1 MTSRRIVLT
10 AAVLLASLTS
20 YLAAAPGY
28 SDWSAP
34 LNLGAV
40 INSPFNDAGPALSKD
55 GLTLYFASDRPG
67 GLGSFDILVSQRTS
81 IDAAWGSPVNIGA
94 LVNTASIENVPILS
108 RDEHWLFFNSNR
120 GGGFGGNDI
129 WASYREHV
137 TDDFGW
143 QPPVNLGPN
152 INTSFVDQGPGLFE
166 SDEGAP
172 PLLFFNS
179 NKPGGMGA
187 ADIYVSSLLP
197 DGSFGP
203 PSPVVELNSPEQDAR
218 PSLRFD
224 GLEVVLFSSRTGTLG
239 AFDLWAATRESIFD
253 LWSTPEN
260 LGPLIN
266 SAANDQQPHI
276 AADRKTLYFA
286 SSRDGG
292 SGQLDL
298 YVATRT
304 RQQQKAIG
312 LTKQLEPPQE

>member
-10 AAVLLASLTS
+10 AIVLLAALAS
-20 YLAAAPGY
+20 YVTAGPKY

-34 LNLGAV
+34 LNLGAI
-40 INSPFNDAGPALSKD
+40 INSPFNDAGPALSKN

-81 IDAAWGSPVNIGA
+81 IGAPWGSPVNIGA

-137 TDDFGW
+137 ADDFGW

-152 INTSFVDQGPGLFE
+152 INTSFVDQGPGYFE
-166 SDEGAP
+166 NVGGGP
-172 PLLFFNS
+172 PFLYFNCD
-179 NKPGGMGA
+179 KPGGMGD
-187 ADIYVSSLLP
+187 ADIYVSPLLP

-203 PSPVVELNSPEQDAR
+203 PSLVAELNSPQQDAR

-224 GLEVVLFSSRTGTLG
+224 GLEVVLFSSRIGTLG
-239 AFDLWAATRESIFD
+239 GFDLWAATRESILD

-260 LGPLIN
+260 LGTLIN

-276 AADRKTLYFA
+276 AADRETLYFA
-286 SSRDGG
+286 SNRGG
-292 SGQLDL
+292 GLGQLDL
-298 YVATRT
+298 YVATREREHLGANKASKPT
-304 RQQQKAIG
+304 RVD
-312 LTKQLEPPQE
+312 